1 MSKSAIFV
9 VSGFLAFLLYALLL
23 YGLLLE
29 RHNKEAEK
37 ILLDLGKKN
46 EQIIDLNL
54 EDLPS
59 DEKKDGK
66 VVEKVDEKKAEKV
79 VEKVEEKKDEKVVEK
94 VEEKKDEKVVEKNA
108 TDKEG
113 DFIDPKEQEES
124 LENIF
129 SSLNDF
135 QEKTDTN
142 AQKDEQKNEQEE
154 EQRRLK
160 EQQRLRKNQK
170 NQEMLK
176 GLQQNLDQ
184 FAQKLESVKNKTLDL
199 QIPKQDGVDEK
210 AYQEWYAQIYQI
222 LYKGW
227 KGVFYHKASVSAL
240 IMITKDGEFDYTILS
255 YSDFKD
261 YNKSVMTLLNDL
273 KKVDFPPYPGGNM
286 ISIKVNFTTKE
297 EQ

>member
-1 MSKSAIFV
+1 MSKSTIFV

-59 DEKKDGK
+59 D
-66 VVEKVDEKKAEKV
+66 
-79 VEKVEEKKDEKVVEK
+79 EKKDEKVVEK

-240 IMITKDGEFDYTILS
+240 IMITKDGEFDYIILS

-286 ISIKVNFTTKE
+286 ISIQVNFTTKE

>member
-29 RHNKEAEK
+29 RHNEEAEK

-59 DEKKDGK
+59 DEKKD
-66 VVEKVDEKKAEKV
+66 
-79 VEKVEEKKDEKVVEK
+79 
-94 VEEKKDEKVVEKNA
+94 EKVVEKNA

-113 DFIDPKEQEES
+113 DFIDSKEQEES

-142 AQKDEQKNEQEE
+142 AQKNEQKNEQEE

-227 KGVFYHKASVSAL
+227 KGVFYHKASVSVL

>member
-46 EQIIDLNL
+46 EQVIDLNL

-59 DEKKDGK
+59 DEKKD
-66 VVEKVDEKKAEKV
+66 EKIAEKA
-79 VEKVEEKKDEKVVEK
+79 EEKKDEKVVK
-94 VEEKKDEKVVEKNA
+94 KNA

-124 LENIF
+124 LEDIF

-261 YNKSVMTLLNDL
+261 YNKSVMTLLDDL

>member
-9 VSGFLAFLLYALLL
+9 LSGFLAFLLYALLL

-29 RHNKEAEK
+29 RHNEEAEK
-37 ILLDLGKKN
+37 ILLDLNKKD
-46 EQIIDLNL
+46 EQTIDLNL

-59 DEKKDGK
+59 EKKNEK
-66 VVEKVDEKKAEKV
+66 IEKVTEKQ
-79 VEKVEEKKDEKVVEK
+79 
-94 VEEKKDEKVVEKNA
+94 
-108 TDKEG
+108 G
-113 DFIDPKEQEES
+113 DFLEPKEEPKEEPEES
-124 LENIF
+124 LEDIF

-135 QEKTDTN
+135 QEKTDKN

-154 EQRRLK
+154 QRRLR
-160 EQQRLRKNQK
+160 EQQRLKQNQE

-176 GLQQNLDQ
+176 GLQQNLNQ
-184 FAQKLESVKNKTLDL
+184 FTQKLESVKNKTLDL
-199 QIPKQDGVDEK
+199 QVPKQDGVDEK

-227 KGVFYHKASVSAL
+227 RGVFYHKASVSAL

-261 YNKSVMTLLNDL
+261 YNKSVMTLLDNL

>member
-1 MSKSAIFV
+1 MKKRRKFFWIWA
-9 VSGFLAFLLYALLL
+9 
-23 YGLLLE
+23 
-29 RHNKEAEK
+29 
-37 ILLDLGKKN
+37 KKN

-59 DEKKDGK
+59 DEKKD
-66 VVEKVDEKKAEKV
+66 EKVA
-79 VEKVEEKKDEKVVEK
+79 EK
-94 VEEKKDEKVVEKNA
+94 VEEKKDEKVVEKNT

-170 NQEMLK
+170 KSRDAER
-176 GLQQNLDQ
+176 
-184 FAQKLESVKNKTLDL
+184 FATEFGSIRAKTR
-199 QIPKQDGVDEK
+199 KR
-210 AYQEWYAQIYQI
+210 
-222 LYKGW
+222 
-227 KGVFYHKASVSAL
+227 
-240 IMITKDGEFDYTILS
+240 
-255 YSDFKD
+255 
-261 YNKSVMTLLNDL
+261 
-273 KKVDFPPYPGGNM
+273 
-286 ISIKVNFTTKE
+286 
-297 EQ
+297 

>member
-37 ILLDLGKKN
+37 ILLDLNKKD
-46 EQIIDLNL
+46 EQAIDLNL

-59 DEKKDGK
+59 EKKNEK
-66 VVEKVDEKKAEKV
+66 IEKVTEKQ
-79 VEKVEEKKDEKVVEK
+79 
-94 VEEKKDEKVVEKNA
+94 
-108 TDKEG
+108 G
-113 DFIDPKEQEES
+113 DFLEPKEEPKEEPEES
-124 LENIF
+124 LEDIF

-135 QEKTDTN
+135 QEKTDKN

-154 EQRRLK
+154 QRRLR
-160 EQQRLRKNQK
+160 EQQRLKQNQE

-176 GLQQNLDQ
+176 GLQQNLNQ
-184 FAQKLESVKNKTLDL
+184 FTQKLESVKNKTLDL

-227 KGVFYHKASVSAL
+227 RGVFYHKASVSAL

-261 YNKSVMTLLNDL
+261 YNKSVMTLLDDL

>member
-46 EQIIDLNL
+46 EQVIDLNL

-59 DEKKDGK
+59 DEKKD
-66 VVEKVDEKKAEKV
+66 EKAA
-79 VEKVEEKKDEKVVEK
+79 EKVEEKKDEKVAEK
-94 VEEKKDEKVVEKNA
+94 VEEKKDEKVAEKNA

-199 QIPKQDGVDEK
+199 QVPKQDGVDEK

-286 ISIKVNFTTKE
+286 ISIQVNFTTKE

>member
-1 MSKSAIFV
+1 MSKNALLV
-9 VSGFLAFLLYALLL
+9 LSGFLAFLLYALLL

-29 RHNKEAEK
+29 RHNEEVEK
-37 ILLDLGKKN
+37 ILLDLSKKD
-46 EQIIDLNL
+46 EQVIDLNL

-59 DEKKDGK
+59 DDKK
-66 VVEKVDEKKAEKV
+66 E
-79 VEKVEEKKDEKVVEK
+79 
-94 VEEKKDEKVVEKNA
+94 EKVVEKNA
-108 TDKEG
+108 TDKE
-113 DFIDPKEQEES
+113 DDLIDPKEQEES

-135 QEKTDTN
+135 QEKTDKN
-142 AQKDEQKNEQEE
+142 AQKEEQKNEQEE

-199 QIPKQDGVDEK
+199 QVPKQDGVDDK

-261 YNKSVMTLLNDL
+261 YNNSVITLLNDL

>member
-9 VSGFLAFLLYALLL
+9 VSGFLAFLLYVLLL

-37 ILLDLGKKN
+37 ILLDLDKKN
-46 EQIIDLNL
+46 EQVIDLNL

-59 DEKKDGK
+59 D
-66 VVEKVDEKKAEKV
+66 
-79 VEKVEEKKDEKVVEK
+79 
-94 VEEKKDEKVVEKNA
+94 EKKDEKVVEKNA

-124 LENIF
+124 LEDIF

-135 QEKTDTN
+135 QEKTDAN

-160 EQQRLRKNQK
+160 EQQRLKQNQK

-273 KKVDFPPYPGGNM
+273 KKVDFPPYPGGSM
-286 ISIKVNFTTKE
+286 ISIQVNFTTKE

>member
-59 DEKKDGK
+59 DEKKD
-66 VVEKVDEKKAEKV
+66 EKV
-79 VEKVEEKKDEKVVEK
+79 VEKA
-94 VEEKKDEKVVEKNA
+94 EEKKDEKVVEKNA

-240 IMITKDGEFDYTILS
+240 IMITKDGEFDYTVLS

-286 ISIKVNFTTKE
+286 ISIQVNFTTKE

>member
-29 RHNKEAEK
+29 RHNEEAEK

-59 DEKKDGK
+59 DEKKD
-66 VVEKVDEKKAEKV
+66 EKA
-79 VEKVEEKKDEKVVEK
+79 VEKVEEKKDEKIVQ
-94 VEEKKDEKVVEKNA
+94 KNA

-261 YNKSVMTLLNDL
+261 YNKSVITLLNDL

>member
-46 EQIIDLNL
+46 EQVIDLNL

-59 DEKKDGK
+59 DEKKD
-66 VVEKVDEKKAEKV
+66 EKIAEKA
-79 VEKVEEKKDEKVVEK
+79 EEKKDEKA
-94 VEEKKDEKVVEKNA
+94 VEKNA

-124 LENIF
+124 LEDIF

-135 QEKTDTN
+135 QEKTDKN
-142 AQKDEQKNEQEE
+142 AQKEEQKNEQEE

-160 EQQRLRKNQK
+160 EQQRLKQNQK

-261 YNKSVMTLLNDL
+261 YNKSVMTLLNGL

-286 ISIKVNFTTKE
+286 ISIQVNFTTKE

>member
-46 EQIIDLNL
+46 EQVIDLNL
-54 EDLPS
+54 EDVPS
-59 DEKKDGK
+59 
-66 VVEKVDEKKAEKV
+66 
-79 VEKVEEKKDEKVVEK
+79 EEKKDEKVA
-94 VEEKKDEKVVEKNA
+94 EKNA

-135 QEKTDTN
+135 QEKTDIN

-227 KGVFYHKASVSAL
+227 KGVFYRKASVSAL

-286 ISIKVNFTTKE
+286 ISIQVNFTTKE

>member
-1 MSKSAIFV
+1 MSKSTIFV

-46 EQIIDLNL
+46 EQVIDLNL

-59 DEKKDGK
+59 D
-66 VVEKVDEKKAEKV
+66 
-79 VEKVEEKKDEKVVEK
+79 
-94 VEEKKDEKVVEKNA
+94 EKKDEKVVEKNA

-142 AQKDEQKNEQEE
+142 AQKDEQKKEQEE

-176 GLQQNLDQ
+176 GLQQNLNQ

-240 IMITKDGEFDYTILS
+240 IMITKDGEFDYTILN

>member
-59 DEKKDGK
+59 DEKKD
-66 VVEKVDEKKAEKV
+66 EKV
-79 VEKVEEKKDEKVVEK
+79 VEKVV
-94 VEEKKDEKVVEKNA
+94 EKKDEKVVEKNA

-124 LENIF
+124 LEDIF

-184 FAQKLESVKNKTLDL
+184 FVQKLESVKNKTLDL

-286 ISIKVNFTTKE
+286 ISIQVNFTTKE

>member
-46 EQIIDLNL
+46 EQVIDLNL

-59 DEKKDGK
+59 DEKKD
-66 VVEKVDEKKAEKV
+66 EKIA
-79 VEKVEEKKDEKVVEK
+79 EKVEEKKDEKA
-94 VEEKKDEKVVEKNA
+94 VEKNA

-124 LENIF
+124 LEDIF

>member
-9 VSGFLAFLLYALLL
+9 VSGFLAFLLYVLLL

-59 DEKKDGK
+59 AEKKE
-66 VVEKVDEKKAEKV
+66 EKVT
-79 VEKVEEKKDEKVVEK
+79 EKVEEKKDEKVE
-94 VEEKKDEKVVEKNA
+94 EKVVEKNA

-286 ISIKVNFTTKE
+286 ISIQVNFTTKE

>member
-1 MSKSAIFV
+1 MSKSTIFV

-29 RHNKEAEK
+29 RHNEEAEK

-59 DEKKDGK
+59 D
-66 VVEKVDEKKAEKV
+66 
-79 VEKVEEKKDEKVVEK
+79 
-94 VEEKKDEKVVEKNA
+94 EKKDEKVVEKNA

-227 KGVFYHKASVSAL
+227 KGVFYHKASVSVL

>member
-46 EQIIDLNL
+46 EQAIDLNL

-59 DEKKDGK
+59 
-66 VVEKVDEKKAEKV
+66 
-79 VEKVEEKKDEKVVEK
+79 EEKKDEKAAEK
-94 VEEKKDEKVVEKNA
+94 AEEKKDEKIAEKAEEKKDEKVVEKNA

-135 QEKTDTN
+135 QEKTDAN

-176 GLQQNLDQ
+176 DLQQNLDQ

-286 ISIKVNFTTKE
+286 ISIQVNFTTKE

>member
-54 EDLPS
+54 EYLPS
-59 DEKKDGK
+59 D
-66 VVEKVDEKKAEKV
+66 
-79 VEKVEEKKDEKVVEK
+79 
-94 VEEKKDEKVVEKNA
+94 EKKDEKVVEKNA

>member
-23 YGLLLE
+23 CGLLLE

-46 EQIIDLNL
+46 EQVIDLNL

-59 DEKKDGK
+59 
-66 VVEKVDEKKAEKV
+66 
-79 VEKVEEKKDEKVVEK
+79 EEKKDEKVA
-94 VEEKKDEKVVEKNA
+94 EKNA

-286 ISIKVNFTTKE
+286 ISIQVNFTTKE

>member
-46 EQIIDLNL
+46 EQVIDLNL

-59 DEKKDGK
+59 DEKKD
-66 VVEKVDEKKAEKV
+66 EKIAEKA
-79 VEKVEEKKDEKVVEK
+79 EEKKDEKA
-94 VEEKKDEKVVEKNA
+94 VEKNA

-124 LENIF
+124 LEDIF

-142 AQKDEQKNEQEE
+142 AQKDDQKNEQEE

-184 FAQKLESVKNKTLDL
+184 FVQKLESVKNKTLDL

-286 ISIKVNFTTKE
+286 ISIQVNFTTKE

>member
-9 VSGFLAFLLYALLL
+9 VSGFLAFFLYALLL

-46 EQIIDLNL
+46 EQAIDLNL

-59 DEKKDGK
+59 D
-66 VVEKVDEKKAEKV
+66 
-79 VEKVEEKKDEKVVEK
+79 
-94 VEEKKDEKVVEKNA
+94 EKKDEKVVEKNA

-124 LENIF
+124 LEDIF

-135 QEKTDTN
+135 QEKTDAN
-142 AQKDEQKNEQEE
+142 AQKDDQKNEQEE

-160 EQQRLRKNQK
+160 EQQRLKQNQK

-176 GLQQNLDQ
+176 DLQQNLDQ

-286 ISIKVNFTTKE
+286 ISIQVNFTTKE

>member
-23 YGLLLE
+23 CGLLLE

-46 EQIIDLNL
+46 EQVIDLNL

-59 DEKKDGK
+59 
-66 VVEKVDEKKAEKV
+66 
-79 VEKVEEKKDEKVVEK
+79 EEKKDEKVA
-94 VEEKKDEKVVEKNA
+94 EKNA

-184 FAQKLESVKNKTLDL
+184 FVQKLESVKNKTLDL

>member
-23 YGLLLE
+23 CGLLLE

-59 DEKKDGK
+59 DEKK
-66 VVEKVDEKKAEKV
+66 E
-79 VEKVEEKKDEKVVEK
+79 
-94 VEEKKDEKVVEKNA
+94 EKVVEKNT

-154 EQRRLK
+154 QRRLK

-176 GLQQNLDQ
+176 DLQQNLDQ

>member
-59 DEKKDGK
+59 
-66 VVEKVDEKKAEKV
+66 
-79 VEKVEEKKDEKVVEK
+79 EEKKDEKAVEK

-261 YNKSVMTLLNDL
+261 YNNSVITLLDDL
-273 KKVDFPPYPGGNM
+273 KKVDFPPYPGGSM
-286 ISIKVNFTTKE
+286 ISIQVNFTTKE

>member
-46 EQIIDLNL
+46 EQVIDLNL

-59 DEKKDGK
+59 D
-66 VVEKVDEKKAEKV
+66 
-79 VEKVEEKKDEKVVEK
+79 
-94 VEEKKDEKVVEKNA
+94 EKKDEKVVEKNA

-135 QEKTDTN
+135 QEKTDAN
-142 AQKDEQKNEQEE
+142 AQKNEQKNEQEE

-227 KGVFYHKASVSAL
+227 KGVFYHKASVSVL

-273 KKVDFPPYPGGNM
+273 KKVDFPPYPGGSM
-286 ISIKVNFTTKE
+286 ISIQVNFTTKE

>member
-46 EQIIDLNL
+46 EQVIDLNL

-59 DEKKDGK
+59 D
-66 VVEKVDEKKAEKV
+66 
-79 VEKVEEKKDEKVVEK
+79 
-94 VEEKKDEKVVEKNA
+94 EKKDEKVVEKNA

-113 DFIDPKEQEES
+113 DFIDSKEQEES

-176 GLQQNLDQ
+176 DLQQNLDQ

-261 YNKSVMTLLNDL
+261 YNKSVMTLLDDL

>member
-46 EQIIDLNL
+46 EQVIDLNL

-59 DEKKDGK
+59 DEKKD
-66 VVEKVDEKKAEKV
+66 EKIAEKA
-79 VEKVEEKKDEKVVEK
+79 
-94 VEEKKDEKVVEKNA
+94 EEKKDEKVVEKNA

-124 LENIF
+124 LEDIF

-160 EQQRLRKNQK
+160 EQQRLKQNQK

-286 ISIKVNFTTKE
+286 ISIQVNFTTKE

>member
-46 EQIIDLNL
+46 EQVIDLNL

-59 DEKKDGK
+59 DEKKD
-66 VVEKVDEKKAEKV
+66 EKIAEKA
-79 VEKVEEKKDEKVVEK
+79 EEKKDEKA
-94 VEEKKDEKVVEKNA
+94 VEKNA

-135 QEKTDTN
+135 QEKTDKN

-154 EQRRLK
+154 EQRRLR
-160 EQQRLRKNQK
+160 EQQRLKQNQE

-176 GLQQNLDQ
+176 GLQQNLNQ
-184 FAQKLESVKNKTLDL
+184 FTQKLESVKNKTLDL

>member
-46 EQIIDLNL
+46 EQVIDLNL

-59 DEKKDGK
+59 DEKKD
-66 VVEKVDEKKAEKV
+66 EKA
-79 VEKVEEKKDEKVVEK
+79 VEK

-142 AQKDEQKNEQEE
+142 AQKEEQKNEQEE

-160 EQQRLRKNQK
+160 EQQRLKQNQK

-273 KKVDFPPYPGGNM
+273 KKVDFPPYPGGSM
-286 ISIKVNFTTKE
+286 ISIQVNFTTKE

>member
-46 EQIIDLNL
+46 EQVIDLNL

-59 DEKKDGK
+59 
-66 VVEKVDEKKAEKV
+66 
-79 VEKVEEKKDEKVVEK
+79 EEKKDEKAAEK

-124 LENIF
+124 LEDIF

-142 AQKDEQKNEQEE
+142 AQKDDQKNEQEE

>member
-29 RHNKEAEK
+29 RHNEEAEK

-59 DEKKDGK
+59 DEKKDEK
-66 VVEKVDEKKAEKV
+66 AVEKIEEKI
-79 VEKVEEKKDEKVVEK
+79 EEKKDEKVVEK
-94 VEEKKDEKVVEKNA
+94 KA

-286 ISIKVNFTTKE
+286 ISIQVNFTTKE

>member
-29 RHNKEAEK
+29 RHNEEAEK

-46 EQIIDLNL
+46 EQVIDLNL
-54 EDLPS
+54 EDLPN
-59 DEKKDGK
+59 D
-66 VVEKVDEKKAEKV
+66 
-79 VEKVEEKKDEKVVEK
+79 
-94 VEEKKDEKVVEKNA
+94 EKKDEKVVEKNA

-176 GLQQNLDQ
+176 GLQQNLDK
-184 FAQKLESVKNKTLDL
+184 FAKKLESVKNKTLDL

-227 KGVFYHKASVSAL
+227 KGVFYHKASVSVL

-273 KKVDFPPYPGGNM
+273 KKVDFPPYPGGSM
-286 ISIKVNFTTKE
+286 ISIQVNFTTKE

>member
-29 RHNKEAEK
+29 KHNKEAEK

-46 EQIIDLNL
+46 EQVIDLNL

-59 DEKKDGK
+59 DEKKD
-66 VVEKVDEKKAEKV
+66 EKIAEKA
-79 VEKVEEKKDEKVVEK
+79 EEKKDEKA
-94 VEEKKDEKVVEKNA
+94 VEKNA

-124 LENIF
+124 LEDIF

>member
-29 RHNKEAEK
+29 RHNEEAEK

-59 DEKKDGK
+59 D
-66 VVEKVDEKKAEKV
+66 
-79 VEKVEEKKDEKVVEK
+79 
-94 VEEKKDEKVVEKNA
+94 EKKDEKVVEKNA

-222 LYKGW
+222 LYRGW

>member
-29 RHNKEAEK
+29 RHNEEAQK

-59 DEKKDGK
+59 DEKKD
-66 VVEKVDEKKAEKV
+66 
-79 VEKVEEKKDEKVVEK
+79 EKVEEKVVEK

-142 AQKDEQKNEQEE
+142 AQKDEQKKEQEE

-261 YNKSVMTLLNDL
+261 YNKSVINLLDDL

>member
-46 EQIIDLNL
+46 EQVIDLNL

-59 DEKKDGK
+59 
-66 VVEKVDEKKAEKV
+66 
-79 VEKVEEKKDEKVVEK
+79 EEKKDEKIAEK

-124 LENIF
+124 LEDIF

-160 EQQRLRKNQK
+160 EQQRLKQNQE

-176 GLQQNLDQ
+176 GLQQNLNQ
-184 FAQKLESVKNKTLDL
+184 FTQKLESVKNKTLDL

-261 YNKSVMTLLNDL
+261 YNKSVMTLLDDL

>member
-46 EQIIDLNL
+46 EQIIDLSL

-59 DEKKDGK
+59 D
-66 VVEKVDEKKAEKV
+66 
-79 VEKVEEKKDEKVVEK
+79 
-94 VEEKKDEKVVEKNA
+94 EKKDEKVVEKNA

-184 FAQKLESVKNKTLDL
+184 FVQKLESVKNKTLDL

>member
-29 RHNKEAEK
+29 RHNEEAEK

-59 DEKKDGK
+59 D
-66 VVEKVDEKKAEKV
+66 
-79 VEKVEEKKDEKVVEK
+79 
-94 VEEKKDEKVVEKNA
+94 EKKDEKVVEKNA

-142 AQKDEQKNEQEE
+142 AQKDEQEE